1 MAKVKG
7 GLESMLSG
15 KFGNMVF
22 VQRQGKTYMR
32 SAPTRTKDSSTPAM
46 LLNQK
51 RFGEVMKFCGLF
63 KSTVIPQIW
72 NSLAVGTSGFRLFQ
86 KTNSPAFGPDGTLK
100 DPKLLMF
107 SKGKLALPM
116 GIDATS
122 SKVQNFGRVEITTIQ
137 VSWLKDGHS
146 GGLHLKD
153 ELLVIS
159 AADGKYSAIMETGIL
174 RGNLKGSFELPQ
186 RPIAATHIYL
196 FFNSMDHINY
206 SESVCFEI

>member
-1 MAKVKG
+1 MTKVTG

-32 SAPTRTKDSSTPAM
+32 SAPSRTKDSSTPAM

-72 NSLAVGTSGFRLFQ
+72 NLAAVGTSGYRLFQ

-107 SKGKLALPM
+107 SKGKLALPQ
-116 GIDATS
+116 GLEAHRTA
-122 SKVQNFGRVEITTIQ
+122 VESTTIE
-137 VSWLKDGHS
+137 VSWQKDAHS

-159 AADGKYSAIMETGIL
+159 AADGLYSAITETGIV
-174 RGNLKGSFELPQ
+174 RGDLNGSFELPESAK
-186 RPIAATHIYL
+186 AATHIYL
-196 FFNSMDHINY
+196 FFNSQDHRNY
-206 SESVCFEI
+206 TESVCFEI

>member
-1 MAKVKG
+1 MTKVRG

-22 VQRQGKTYMR
+22 VHREGKTYMR
-32 SAPTRTKDSSTPAM
+32 SAPQRKKDSSTPRM

-72 NSLAVGTSGFRLFQ
+72 NLAAVNTSGYRLFQ

-116 GIDATS
+116 GIETPRTAVDS
-122 SKVQNFGRVEITTIQ
+122 TTIE
-137 VSWLKDGHS
+137 VSWQKDAHL
-146 GGLHLKD
+146 GGLHLHD

-159 AADGKYSAIMETGIL
+159 AADGLYSAITETGIL
-174 RGNLKGSFELPQ
+174 RGNLNGSFELPET
-186 RPIAATHIYL
+186 PMAATHIYL
-196 FFNSMDHINY
+196 FFTSQDHRNY